1 LPSLDEISEL
11 VSSNE
16 PRVQAALDSLHR
28 PAQMAEQL
36 DHPLRA
42 PSMLRQDVPEDRAN
56 HGHVAGGSA
65 PMLVGVAYW
74 RLIDVK
80 AAGASNAQWC

>member
-1 LPSLDEISEL
+1 MPECWQTGGGLPSLDEISEL
-11 VSSNE
+11 VNSNE

-42 PSMLRQDVPEDRAN
+42 PSRCMLRQDV
-56 HGHVAGGSA
+56 
-65 PMLVGVAYW
+65 W
-74 RLIDVK
+74 RI
-80 AAGASNAQWC
+80 GPTTGT